1 MQKNSVGKHGRSM
14 KESVV
19 AFYCY
24 FEIAPNERLVV
35 YDSDQ
40 QSRFSANHNT
50 QIYSIM
56 VYLACWLITLRA
68 FYSNC
73 SYMSFNFKF
82 LSFSFQRDNVSS
94 VVRRKIESLNFTEE
108 LTKSRVPDRVSNT
121 EQQKR
126 KRKERKI
133 TFSIHSYA
141 KEPVFVAKL

>member
-1 MQKNSVGKHGRSM
+1 M

-56 VYLACWLITLRA
+56 VYLACRLITLRA
-68 FYSNC
+68 FYYNS

-94 VVRRKIESLNFTEE
+94 VVRENIESLNFTEE
-108 LTKSRVPDRVSNT
+108 LIKSREPDTQYRVSNT

-133 TFSIHSYA
+133 TFSIPSYA